1 MKYRQLGHT
10 DLNVSA
16 LCLGTMTWGK
26 QNTQDDAFAQLDYA
40 FEHGI
45 NFIDTAEMYPVP
57 SDAQTQGATD
67 IMIGK
72 WLAERGC
79 RDQVILASK
88 IAGPGASSVRGG
100 QGDYSFNNIETAVN
114 ETLQRLQSDV
124 IDLYQIHWPARNSN
138 FFGKLGYQPD
148 ADEAD
153 PVPAMLDVLESLQ
166 TMVKAGKIRY
176 IGLSNESAWGTM
188 KFLELAERH
197 GLPRVASVQN
207 PYNLLNR
214 SFEVGLA
221 EVSDREQVSL
231 LPYSP
236 LAFGVLSGK
245 YLGNRE
251 PANSRLTLFKRFS
264 RYTKTPGVRATEAYV
279 ALAREHHLDPAQMA
293 LAWVTAQPHVASNII
308 GATTIEQLASNIAS
322 EQLTLS
328 AEVIAGIEAIHA
340 EASNPAP

>member
-1 MKYRQLGHT
+1 
-10 DLNVSA
+10 
-16 LCLGTMTWGK
+16 MTWGK

>member
-1 MKYRQLGHT
+1 
-10 DLNVSA
+10 
-16 LCLGTMTWGK
+16 
-26 QNTQDDAFAQLDYA
+26 
-40 FEHGI
+40 
-45 NFIDTAEMYPVP
+45 
-57 SDAQTQGATD
+57 
-67 IMIGK
+67 
-72 WLAERGC
+72 
-79 RDQVILASK
+79 
-88 IAGPGASSVRGG
+88 
-100 QGDYSFNNIETAVN
+100 
-114 ETLQRLQSDV
+114 
-124 IDLYQIHWPARNSN
+124 
-138 FFGKLGYQPD
+138 
-148 ADEAD
+148 
-153 PVPAMLDVLESLQ
+153 
-166 TMVKAGKIRY
+166 
-176 IGLSNESAWGTM
+176 
-188 KFLELAERH
+188 
-197 GLPRVASVQN
+197 VASVQN